1 MRLPGS
7 VPNRTVLAVIQAS
20 GLSETGTCSKY
31 TINLSKCQG
40 DIYGELVEL
49 KSHSRFQKLLDLV
62 IEQSQKREKAG
73 KPENEKAKERKSG
86 KARKRESEMEH
97 TGEARVR
104 SHAPRLR
111 RVSPA
116 HLPKKPSE
124 ASPIKNLAIIYSAKH
139 QAHFSPAF
147 KKESPARIEAILT
160 TLRAAGILNR
170 QNCTLYEAKSAT
182 IEQLETVHDTKYI
195 EFIKKTSK
203 KGSTTLPRSTYI
215 NSGSFKAA
223 LFAAG
228 GALMAGFHSPEYDA
242 VFVLTRPAGHHATRD
257 MYGGY
262 CLFNNSA
269 IVAKKLAAT
278 GKVMILNWDVHASNG
293 TKRIFYT
300 EKNVLTISIHQN
312 PVSFF
317 PNEGFVEEI
326 GSGEG
331 KGYSINIP
339 MPIGSSDENYLNIF
353 DKVVCPIYEQYKP
366 EYIIIE
372 CGFDAHHQDPLGNQR
387 LTASGYYELGQR
399 LLRLQNKRLIFTLE
413 GGYNPNT
420 IGMLTQV
427 LLYSLLGMPNPKPQD
442 QPNRPLGRTD
452 KLSYDLVKHLKS
464 DKASRQTEANPLSAC
479 DSTRYDVVKELRHHL
494 KDYWNL

>member
-1 MRLPGS
+1 MTLKEIFDALYKK
-7 VPNRTVLAVIQAS
+7 VDELNN
-20 GLSETGTCSKY
+20 SEAE
-31 TINLSKCQG
+31 N
-40 DIYGELVEL
+40 ELVEL
-49 KSHSRFQKLLDLV
+49 RSHPRFQNLIDLI
-62 IEQSQKREKAG
+62 IEQSQKREKVG
-73 KPENEKAKERKSG
+73 KRVAEVPDFG
-86 KARKRESEMEH
+86 KRESEK
-97 TGEARVR
+97 
-104 SHAPRLR
+104 
-111 RVSPA
+111 A
-116 HLPKKPSE
+116 HPLKKPSE
-124 ASPIKNLAIIYSAKH
+124 ASPIKNIDVLISLPSMSSNEVKDRNQNKLAIIYSAKH

-147 KKESPARIEAILT
+147 KEESPARIEAILT
-160 TLRAAGILNR
+160 TLRTVGILER
-170 QNCTLYEAKSAT
+170 PNCTLYEAKQAT
-182 IEQLETVHDTKYI
+182 IKQLETVHDTKYI
-195 EFIKKTSK
+195 EFIKNTSK
-203 KGSTTLPRSTYI
+203 KGLTALPRSTYI

-228 GALMAGFHSPEYDA
+228 GALMAGELVSQSPEYDA

-257 MYGGY
+257 MYGGF

-269 IVAKKLAAT
+269 IVAKKLAAK

-339 MPIGSSDENYLNIF
+339 MPIGSGDENYLNIF
-353 DKVVCPIYEQYKP
+353 DRVVSPIYEQYQPK
-366 EYIIIE
+366 YLIIE

-387 LTASGYYELGQR
+387 LTTNGYYELGQR

-413 GGYNPNT
+413 GGYNSNT

-427 LLYSLLGMPNPKPQD
+427 LLYSLLGMPNPKPED
-442 QPNRPLGRTD
+442 LHNRPWGKTD

-464 DKASRQTEANPLSAC
+464 DKASRQAETKPL
-479 DSTRYDVVKELRHHL
+479 DNVVKELRHHL